1 MNFSATVRVISS
13 DENWLEGNAVAQL
26 KGTAGLPGM
35 ELAVGLPDLH
45 PGKCGPVGAAFVSRG
60 VLYPHLVGN
69 DVGCGMGLWR
79 SDLTARKAKLDRWEQ
94 KLTDLDQPW
103 NGDREKWLGNF
114 GIGPSAQ
121 DLALGTIGGGNHF
134 GELQQVERVDDAAEF
149 AALGLDEDRLVVLV
163 HSGSRGLGHEVLRSH
178 MLKHGY
184 DALLAE
190 SSDARDYTALHDYAV
205 KWAQASRALIASR
218 FLNALGSEAQTVL
231 DLPHNYIERVE
242 SSGEAWVHRKGA
254 NPSTRGALMI
264 PGSRGTLSYL
274 VMPLGDVR
282 GQAAHAWSLSHGAGR
297 KWNRTDCRARLRGR
311 FDEAA
316 LVRTEI
322 GGRVIC
328 EDRDLLYEEAPQ
340 AYKNVDVVV
349 NDLVQAGLVRVIARL
364 RPLITYKVRREAR

>member
-1 MNFSATVRVISS
+1 MSVSANVRVISS
-13 DENWLEGNAVAQL
+13 DENWIEGNAVSQL

-60 VLYPHLVGN
+60 VIYPHLVGN
-69 DVGCGMGLWR
+69 DVGCGMGLWL
-79 SDLTARKAKLDRWEQ
+79 SDLSARKAKLERWEK

-103 NGDREKWLGNF
+103 NGDREKWLSNF
-114 GIGPSAQ
+114 AIGPSAQ
-121 DLALGTIGGGNHF
+121 DQALGTIGGGNHF
-134 GELQQVERVDDAAEF
+134 GELQQVERVDDAAAF

-163 HSGSRGLGHEVLRSH
+163 HSGSRGLGHDVLRSH

-184 DALLAE
+184 AALPT
-190 SSDARDYTALHDYAV
+190 DGDGAREYTALHDYAV

-218 FLNALGSEAQTVL
+218 FLDALGSEAQTVL

-242 SSGEAWVHRKGA
+242 SRGEAWVHRKGA

-274 VMPLGDVR
+274 VMPR
-282 GQAAHAWSLSHGAGR
+282 GEVSEQAAHAWSLSHGAGR

-311 FDEAA
+311 FDEAE
-316 LVRTEI
+316 LVRTDI